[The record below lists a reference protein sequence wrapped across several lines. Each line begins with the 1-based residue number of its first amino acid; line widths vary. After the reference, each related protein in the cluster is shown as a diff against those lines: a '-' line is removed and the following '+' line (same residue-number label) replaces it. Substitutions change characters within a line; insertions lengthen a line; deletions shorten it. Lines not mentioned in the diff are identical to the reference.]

1 MRQDIGSDINLNAPL
16 MGKGNAFLDLFVSKI
31 LCLGSEAEGLTAQIY
46 GIGTIDDCCFQYIQ
60 AACRN

>member
-31 LCLGSEAEGLTAQIY
+31 LCLGSETEGYTAS
-46 GIGTIDDCCFQYIQ
+46 
-60 AACRN
+60 AP